1 MKKVVQLG
9 LGIILATAGFT
20 ALSTVEVSAHGY
32 ISQPISR
39 GYQGSL
45 EKDKNWSAAF
55 EKYGAVINEPQSL
68 EAPKGYPTGGPAD
81 GRIASANGA
90 VGDFKLDQQSASSG
104 QNKLSQLVQMILHGN
119 SRQIIPQVNG
129 TITSL
134 KLVGIKTNHFLV
146 TNLNLLVKYTIT
158 EILPLRHRPIRS
170 ISQVIA

>member
-68 EAPKGYPTGGPAD
+68 EAPKGYPTGG
-81 GRIASANGA
+81 R
-90 VGDFKLDQQSASSG
+90 
-104 QNKLSQLVQMILHGN
+104 
-119 SRQIIPQVNG
+119 
-129 TITSL
+129 TC
-134 KLVGIKTNHFLV
+134 
-146 TNLNLLVKYTIT
+146 
-158 EILPLRHRPIRS
+158 
-170 ISQVIA
+170 